1 VVLCVVTLLQA
12 ARVVKNYF
20 SVEQNLLVPYLV
32 SYLLNYFNQF
42 MLLSI
47 CVLFVSIEDH
57 RNKLLILFSSS

>member
-1 VVLCVVTLLQA
+1 VVLCIVTLLQA

>member
-1 VVLCVVTLLQA
+1 MVLCIVTLLQA

>member
-1 VVLCVVTLLQA
+1 MVLCVVTLLQA